1 MLKFSALVKKTL
13 KYTSVS
19 LIATAMDFIV
29 FTICISLISKQFYV
43 FSTLLGM
50 LAGGVVS
57 WTLHKVWVFEKS
69 EVPHK
74 KKRLRYIVGFI
85 LSVLLNLAF
94 MYASRE
100 WLQMPLFWGRV
111 ATSITVWAIIY
122 WFNSSIVFKIP
133 IYDNTTPK
141 RNL

>member
-29 FTICISLISKQFYV
+29 FTICISLISNQFYV

-57 WTLHKVWVFEKS
+57 WTLHRVWVFEKS

-74 KKRLRYIVGFI
+74 TKRLRYSIGFI

-133 IYDNTTPK
+133 IHDNTTQK
-141 RNL
+141 RNV